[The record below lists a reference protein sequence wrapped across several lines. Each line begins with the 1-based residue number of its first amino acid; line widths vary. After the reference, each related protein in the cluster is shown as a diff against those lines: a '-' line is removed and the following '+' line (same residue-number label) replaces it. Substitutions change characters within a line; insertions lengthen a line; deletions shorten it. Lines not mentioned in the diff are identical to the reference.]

1 MSPQFSW
8 DKYKFPCF
16 TLKTLRDVVSPV
28 VSFHVADERFFIHAV
43 LLFDIFV
50 KSAELRYFV
59 FLLWFLCLK
68 HSEICFLTVF
78 VLCILYVLAF
88 IISDIACIQEC

>member
-50 KSAELRYFV
+50 CNA
-59 FLLWFLCLK
+59 
-68 HSEICFLTVF
+68 
-78 VLCILYVLAF
+78 
-88 IISDIACIQEC
+88 